1 MKSSG
6 HEAPAAAAVRQRA
19 APPGCPDACRA
30 PATARGAPGPAALH
44 ARPPPRASQPRG
56 RATSTRIL
64 LACAALA
71 MAVGLGYLGAT
82 VYPLSRK
89 YGHEVLYYLVAPA
102 WFVRLTEAPP
112 TEAPTSH
119 EGARRVGRFWVR
131 TLSES
136 PNVTL
141 VHNFL
146 TPRECDELRRLG
158 ELLGLGGSES
168 SPGRVASARTHVRN
182 NGDGGLRAAIIDR
195 VYRLANSGEGFKIR
209 PDLVGAVNESLVPVA
224 VDRAYGVMRRAERL
238 LSLPME
244 AMEDPYIKR
253 CAETGLVLPLR
264 SLSLPLSRPVTHS
277 PARSRS
283 QVRARAGLLAA
294 PRQLRPGARE
304 RQVGDAAGVPRRHR
318 PRRRDGVHE
327 AEAARAPAEGHGD
340 RVGQLRAPGRARGGH
355 QARRGVGRAT
365 GRLPRGAGGRRAGD
379 LPGPAGGRA
388 RAAAL
393 LRGPRRPEPPPGPP
407 GRPGGR
413 QVDALHLY
421 APGATHPHDGPR
433 PGAPLSP
440 PRRPGAR
447 QRS

>member
-158 ELLGLGGSES
+158 ELLGNGGSDS
-168 SPGRVASARTHVRN
+168 THVRSD
-182 NGDGGLRAAIIDR
+182 GVGGLRAAIVGR
-195 VYRLANSGEGFKIR
+195 LYRLANSGEGVQIR
-209 PDLVGAVNESLVPVA
+209 ADKVGAVNASLVPVA
-224 VDRAYGVMRRAERL
+224 MDRAYRVMHRAERL

-244 AMEDPYIKR
+244 AMEDPYVKR
-253 CAETGLVLPLR
+253 CAETDLVLPRPLAQLPPPHSLTR
-264 SLSLPLSRPVTHS
+264 SLSL
-277 PARSRS
+277 ARSHS
-283 QVRARAGLLAA
+283 LAGTG
-294 PRQLRPGARE
+294 PGRLSG
-304 RQVGDAAGVPRRHR
+304 RTTTTTTRRT
-318 PRRRDGVHE
+318 PTPGRRRCWCTSRTPTS
-327 AEAARAPAEGHGD
+327 AAR
-340 RVGQLRAPGRARGGH
+340 
-355 QARRGVGRAT
+355 
-365 GRLPRGAGGRRAGD
+365 
-379 LPGPAGGRA
+379 
-388 RAAAL
+388 
-393 LRGPRRPEPPPGPP
+393 
-407 GRPGGR
+407 
-413 QVDALHLY
+413 
-421 APGATHPHDGPR
+421 
-433 PGAPLSP
+433 
-440 PRRPGAR
+440 
-447 QRS
+447 RSS